1 MYSIKWTKQEK
12 DFLILDTIRLNE
24 MIIGQFSN
32 AEIRIE
38 KLLMRTSK
46 DETIQYMF
54 ILLSLL
60 KKFLAQIIIEN
71 RKVFV
76 KTEKRLQSVMIL
88 SRHLTLFYFWMSEK
102 DFKIR
107 KSVKRTFET
116 KNKIRHVDIY

>member
-1 MYSIKWTKQEK
+1 M
-12 DFLILDTIRLNE
+12 ILDTIRLNE

-88 SRHLTLFYFWMSEK
+88 SRHLTLFYF
-102 DFKIR
+102 
-107 KSVKRTFET
+107 
-116 KNKIRHVDIY
+116 

>member
-1 MYSIKWTKQEK
+1 
-12 DFLILDTIRLNE
+12 

-88 SRHLTLFYFWMSEK
+88 SRHLTLFYF
-102 DFKIR
+102 
-107 KSVKRTFET
+107 
-116 KNKIRHVDIY
+116 